1 MQILPKFSQI
11 HADWSFWHAA
21 CGRLPDRKGTISAS
35 REAEDENWGR
45 VSVGLGIRSA
55 RMFEVRQ
62 KPEMVER
69 ALLVR
74 FYFDPRDADES
85 ESLLEELGELVRTLG
100 IEVVESVLA
109 RSREMHKKLLCGTGK
124 AAEVAELAKA
134 HECDVIVIDN
144 GLAPSQQ
151 REWEKLADCC
161 VIDREEV
168 ILDIFAK
175 RARTKEARLQ
185 VDLARM
191 QYALPRLAR
200 MWGHLDRETA
210 GSGGDGGGGTSRG
223 MGEKQIEV
231 DRRLA
236 HMTIDRAKRELELVR
251 KQRKTQ
257 RKERERFETPHA
269 AIVGYTNAGKS
280 TLLNR
285 LSGADVMAKDM
296 LFATLDTTTRRIEL
310 PDGQPLLLTDTVGF
324 IRNLPHRLV
333 EAFKATLE
341 EAVLADFLIHVLDAT
356 SPEVATFH
364 DTTLEVLKELGAED
378 KPMVVVLNKTDLIDD
393 PERLADLRRRFPEA
407 IVAAAATGA
416 GMEDL
421 LKACCVQLAARVRR
435 KTYRIPQQRAD
446 LVSLLHREAK
456 VLSTEYEND
465 DIIVGAVVPAAIAG
479 RLEGFVLTHP

>member
-1 MQILPKFSQI
+1 
-11 HADWSFWHAA
+11 
-21 CGRLPDRKGTISAS
+21 
-35 REAEDENWGR
+35 
-45 VSVGLGIRSA
+45 
-55 RMFEVRQ
+55 MFEVRQ

-74 FYFDPRDADES
+74 FYFDPREAAES
-85 ESLLEELGELVRTLG
+85 ESLLIELGELVKTLG
-100 IEVVESVLA
+100 IEVIESVLP
-109 RSREMHKKLLCGTGK
+109 RCREMHKKFLCGTGK
-124 AAEVAELAKA
+124 AAEIAELARA

-151 REWEKLADCC
+151 REWEKLADLC

-175 RARTKEARLQ
+175 RAHTKEARLQ
-185 VDLARM
+185 VELARM

-200 MWGHLDRETA
+200 MWGHLDRESA
-210 GSGGDGGGGTSRG
+210 GSGGGAGGGASRG

-236 HMTIDRAKRELELVR
+236 NMSIDRCKRELEAVR

-280 TLLNR
+280 SLLNI

-296 LFATLDTTTRRIEL
+296 LFATLDTTTRRIDL
-310 PDGQPLLLTDTVGF
+310 PDGQPLLVTDTVGF
-324 IRNLPHRLV
+324 VRNLPHRLV

-356 SPEVATFH
+356 APEIERFH
-364 DTTLEVLKELGAED
+364 DTTLEVLQELGAED
-378 KPMVVVLNKTDLIDD
+378 KEIITVLNKIDLVTD
-393 PERLADLRRRFPEA
+393 PEELAAIDRKFPGA
-407 IVAAAATGA
+407 LHVSSITGF
-416 GMEDL
+416 GLEPL
-421 LKACCVQLAARVRR
+421 LKACSEVLADRVRC
-435 KTYRIPQQRAD
+435 KDYRIPQIRAD
-446 LVSLLHREAK
+446 LVGLLHREAK
-456 VLSTEYEND
+456 VLSTEYEGD
-465 DIIVGAVVPAAIAG
+465 DILVRAVVPPTIAG
-479 RLEGFVLTHP
+479 RLEAFAAT